1 VKQDELKVNTRDIK
15 GKKVKS
21 LRREGI
27 IPINLYGPNMD
38 SISLQAETA
47 VLRQLINKAGRNA
60 LISLKIEGDKKSKQ
74 VMLRDVQRDALNGK
88 LLHVDL
94 FQVDMSHKLRVEVPI
109 LFVGVSPAAKGKGN
123 MLIENLASLHLE
135 ALPADI
141 PQHIE
146 VDISVLVTLGQAIH
160 VRDLKADEKVV
171 VLNDPGQ
178 IIVKIMEAKVEV
190 EPEVVAEVT
199 EEGAEGAEGAECA
212 EGAEGEAKEGA
223 GEPAKTEAKGKAE
236 VKGKAEAGKPKAKAK

>member
-1 VKQDELKVNTRDIK
+1 VKQDELKVNTREIK
-15 GKKVKS
+15 GKKVKA

-38 SISLQAETA
+38 SISLQAETD
-47 VLRQLINKAGRNA
+47 VLRRLINKAGRNA

-109 LFVGVSPAAKGKGN
+109 MFIGESSAAKGKGN
-123 MLIENLASLHLE
+123 MLIENLTSLHVE

-146 VDISVLVTLGQAIH
+146 VDLSVLVALGQAIH
-160 VRDLKADEKVV
+160 IRDLKAEAKVV
-171 VLNDPGQ
+171 VLNDPDQ
-178 IIVKIMEAKVEV
+178 IIVKIMEAKIEV
-190 EPEVVAEVT
+190 EPVAVAEVT
-199 EEGAEGAEGAECA
+199 EEGEEAA

-223 GEPAKTEAKGKAE
+223 EEPAKAEAKGKIE
-236 VKGKAEAGKPKAKAK
+236 VKGKAEVGKAKAKAEPEKKK

>member
-1 VKQDELKVNTRDIK
+1 VKQDELKVNTREIT
-15 GKKVKS
+15 GKKVKA

-38 SISLQAETA
+38 SISLQAEIA
-47 VLRQLINKAGRNA
+47 VLRHLINKAGRNA
-60 LISLKIEGDKKSKQ
+60 LISLKIEGDKKTKQ
-74 VMLRDVQRDALNGK
+74 VMLRDVQRNALNGK

-109 LFVGVSPAAKGKGN
+109 MFIGVSPAAKGKGN
-123 MLIENLASLHLE
+123 MLIENLSSLHVE

-146 VDISVLVTLGQAIH
+146 VDISVLIALGQAIH
-160 VRDLKADEKVV
+160 VRDLKTDAKAVI
-171 VLNDPGQ
+171 LNDPGQ

-190 EPEVVAEVT
+190 EPEAVVAEVT
-199 EEGAEGAEGAECA
+199 EEGE

-223 GEPAKTEAKGKAE
+223 EEPAKAEGKGKVEAKGKA
-236 VKGKAEAGKPKAKAK
+236 KAEPEKKK

>member
-1 VKQDELKVNTRDIK
+1 VKQDELKVNTREIK

-38 SISLQAETA
+38 SISLQAEIS

-60 LISLKIEGDKKSKQ
+60 LISLKIEGDKKTKQ

-123 MLIENLASLHLE
+123 MLIENLASLHVE

-160 VRDLKADEKVV
+160 VRDLKVDEKAV

-199 EEGAEGAEGAECA
+199 EEGAEGAEGAEGT
-212 EGAEGEAKEGA
+212 EGAEGAEGA
-223 GEPAKTEAKGKAE
+223 GEPAKAEAKGKAE
-236 VKGKAEAGKPKAKAK
+236 VKGKADAGGKAKAKAK

>member
-15 GKKVKS
+15 GKKVKA

-27 IPINLYGPNMD
+27 SPINLYGPNMD
-38 SISLQAETA
+38 SISLQAETDA
-47 VLRQLINKAGRNA
+47 LRRLINKAGRNA
-60 LISLKIEGDKKSKQ
+60 LISLKIEGDKKTKQ
-74 VMLRDVQRDALNGK
+74 VMLRDVQRNALNGK

-109 LFVGVSPAAKGKGN
+109 MFIGESSAAKGKGN
-123 MLIENLASLHLE
+123 MLIENLTSLHVE

-146 VDISVLVTLGQAIH
+146 VDLSVLVALGQAIH
-160 VRDLKADEKVV
+160 IRDLKADAKVV

-178 IIVKIMEAKVEV
+178 IIVKIMEAKIEV
-190 EPEVVAEVT
+190 EPVVVAEVT
-199 EEGAEGAEGAECA
+199 EEGEEAAEGA
-212 EGAEGEAKEGA
+212 EGAEGEAKKEGA
-223 GEPAKTEAKGKAE
+223 EEPAKAEAKGKA
-236 VKGKAEAGKPKAKAK
+236 KAKSETGQKK

>member
-1 VKQDELKVNTRDIK
+1 MKQDELKVNTREIT
-15 GKKVKS
+15 GKKVRA

-38 SISLQAETA
+38 SISLQAEIA
-47 VLRQLINKAGRNA
+47 VLRHLINKAGRNA

-109 LFVGVSPAAKGKGN
+109 MFIGVSPAAKGKGN
-123 MLIENLASLHLE
+123 MLIENLASLHVE

-146 VDISVLVTLGQAIH
+146 VDISVLVALGQAIH
-160 VRDLKADEKVV
+160 VRDLKTDEKAVI
-171 VLNDPGQ
+171 LNDPGQ

-190 EPEVVAEVT
+190 EPEAVVAEVT
-199 EEGAEGAEGAECA
+199 EEGAEGAEG
-212 EGAEGEAKEGA
+212 EAKEGA
-223 GEPAKTEAKGKAE
+223 EEPAKAEGKGKVEAKGKA
-236 VKGKAEAGKPKAKAK
+236 KAEPEKKK

>member
-1 VKQDELKVNTRDIK
+1 MKQDELKVNTREIK
-15 GKKVKS
+15 GKKVKA

-38 SISLQAETA
+38 SISLQAEID
-47 VLRQLINKAGRNA
+47 VLRRLINKAGRNA
-60 LISLKIEGDKKSKQ
+60 LISLKIEGDKKTKQ
-74 VMLRDVQRDALNGK
+74 VLLRDVQRDALNGK

-109 LFVGVSPAAKGKGN
+109 MFIGVSPAAKGKGN
-123 MLIENLASLHLE
+123 MLIENLASLHVE

-146 VDISVLVTLGQAIH
+146 VDISVLVALGQAIH
-160 VRDLKADEKVV
+160 VRDLKTDEKAVI
-171 VLNDPGQ
+171 LNDPGQ

-199 EEGAEGAEGAECA
+199 EEGEEGA

-223 GEPAKTEAKGKAE
+223 EEPAKVEAKGKA
-236 VKGKAEAGKPKAKAK
+236 KAEPEKKK

>member
-27 IPINLYGPNMD
+27 IPINLYGPKMD
-38 SISLQAETA
+38 SVSLQAEIA

-60 LISLKIEGDKKSKQ
+60 LISLKIEGDKKTKQ

-94 FQVDMSHKLRVEVPI
+94 FQVDMSHKLRVDVPI

-123 MLIENLASLHLE
+123 MLIENIASLHVE

-141 PQHIE
+141 
-146 VDISVLVTLGQAIH
+146 
-160 VRDLKADEKVV
+160 
-171 VLNDPGQ
+171 LNDPGQ

-190 EPEVVAEVT
+190 EPEAVVAEVT
-199 EEGAEGAEGAECA
+199 EEGE
-212 EGAEGEAKEGA
+212 EGAEGEVKEGA
-223 GEPAKTEAKGKAE
+223 EEPAKAEGKGKVEAKGKA
-236 VKGKAEAGKPKAKAK
+236 KAEPEKKK